1 MNPPEEDNFKLDLGI
16 EDIYLLYDCVVKR
29 LERWE
34 GSPQRHAFEQE
45 HLWYLRDELYKCVL
59 EHKFSSM

>member
-1 MNPPEEDNFKLDLGI
+1 MRSPEEDKFNMDLGI

-34 GSPQRHAFEQE
+34 GSPQRHPFEQE

-59 EHKFSSM
+59 HHKFYEM